1 MFAAT
6 YTTEGHLTVI
16 SIDGHEIADLGYYD
30 ADGGSWEVAVD
41 GILAKAGYVRTD
53 AWVGDAA
60 PLAFLADGYT
70 VQSFAAE
77 ISRPIDDVQALVNQI
92 IEIDGDATFADKART
107 VLTAATCETILA
119 QLGVH
124 TAEKPATK
132 PATNGIGEDATVD
145 QYTVRVRTDEPIHE
159 SGGGTSHWQMFG
171 PIYARNI
178 DTTGGTKT
186 VLDRLAREARAA
198 HPAADEIVVEAWTA
212 ADVDTLAVD
221 DAPVASVRA

>member
-77 ISRPIDDVQALVNQI
+77 ISHPIDDVQALVNQI

-107 VLTAATCETILA
+107 ILTAATCETILA

-124 TAEKPATK
+124 PAEK

-145 QYTVRVRTDEPIHE
+145 RYTVRVRTDEPIHE
-159 SGGGTSHWQMFG
+159 SGGGTSHWQMIG
-171 PIYARNI
+171 PIYARDI
-178 DTTGGTKT
+178 DTTAGTKT
-186 VLDRLAREARAA
+186 VLDRLAREARAT
-198 HPAADEIVVEAWTA
+198 HPAADEIVAEAWTTP
-212 ADVDTLAVD
+212 DIDTLAVD
-221 DAPVASVRA
+221 DTPVASVHA